1 MSQIAAL
8 RLVRSL
14 SSSEKRYFK
23 LQIKKQS
30 GNKDYLNLFNIIDST
45 KTSDISVLNEKFKK
59 LHPNT
64 SIDNSTRYLIKVLT
78 DCLIRLKIEKDI
90 FFQSLQGLMR
100 IRILQERSL
109 PEESYRQLKK
119 LQQDAIDSQQHL
131 VEYFAYRFE
140 LNYLSESNFQGLSDH
155 LLVNMQMQAKNS
167 LRSLNQLQDHYSLF
181 EQLKY
186 RILRSGHISSEE
198 NKKELNDLILS
209 EMALVAKKGMNSFT
223 SQKLHLL
230 FQSFFLMN
238 IGDYDSALKSFHE
251 LNRLFEHNLH
261 LLDHPPMDYLTS
273 LNGTLDSLHTIGKFE
288 SMQTFLEKVGQL
300 DQPSYPEYFRFQVRK
315 TVAMYQLAT
324 LTSTG
329 QFREA
334 ITCIQFFEAG
344 FLKAYQMLDE
354 ERQWELYFYC
364 SLSYFALQDWKKAHT
379 YVRDI
384 MRDSKPC
391 PRLEIC
397 KAIRLLDIII
407 YYEKRDIDYLEYEL
421 RSYKRF
427 SRQGKKSL
435 RTEKLILKV
444 IQQLSAQKAKKISL
458 TEPMLREIAGIKR
471 DKYEKRLLKYFDFTE
486 WVLKKQRQPQTG

>member
-14 SSSEKRYFK
+14 SGSEKRFFK

-45 KTSDISVLNEKFKK
+45 KTADVSVLNEKFKK

-64 SIDNSTRYLIKVLT
+64 SIDNSARYLIKLLT
-78 DCLIRLKIEKDI
+78 DCLIRSKIEKDL

-100 IRILQERSL
+100 IRILQERAL

-119 LQQDAIDSQQHL
+119 LRQEAIDSQQHL
-131 VEYFAYRFE
+131 IEYFTYRYE
-140 LNYLSESNFQGLSDH
+140 LNYLSELNFTGLSDR
-155 LLVNMQMQAKNS
+155 LLVNMQMQAKKS
-167 LRSLNQLQDHYSLF
+167 LKSLNQLQDHYSLF
-181 EQLKY
+181 ELLKY
-186 RILRSGHISSEE
+186 RILRSGHVSSEE

-209 EMALVAKKGMNSFT
+209 EMALVANKGMNSFT
-223 SQKLHLL
+223 TQKLHLL

-238 IGDYDSALKSFHE
+238 TGDYDSALKSFYE
-251 LNRLFEHNLH
+251 LNRLFEQNLH
-261 LLDHPPMDYLTS
+261 LLDHPPMDYLSS

-288 SMQTFLEKVGQL
+288 SIPSFSEKAGQL
-300 DQPSYPEYFRFQVRK
+300 DQPLYPEYFRFQARK
-315 TVAMYQLAT
+315 TVALYQLAT
-324 LTSTG
+324 LTAAG
-329 QFREA
+329 KFNEA
-334 ITCIQFFEAG
+334 VNYIKSFEPG

-364 SLSYFALQDWKKAHT
+364 SLAYFKIKELKKAHI
-379 YVRDI
+379 YIRDI
-384 MRDSKPC
+384 MRDSKSC
-391 PRLEIC
+391 SRLEIC

-407 YYEKRDIDYLEYEL
+407 YFEKKDMDYLEYEV

-427 SRQGKKSL
+427 SRQGKNSL

-444 IQQLSAQKAKKISL
+444 IQQLSSRKTKKISL
-458 TEPMLREIAGIKR
+458 TEQMLHEIEEIKQ
-471 DKYEKRLLKYFDFTE
+471 DKYEKRLLKYFDFTD
-486 WVLKKQRQPQTG
+486 WVLQKQHHPQSG